1 MKIRRNSHYGES
13 PIACPDGT
21 RGDLGQQENKSR
33 AFFWRAREAR
43 FLLPHLIKC
52 CFKAAKEVFMK
63 KKVVSLVS
71 LVSAVLALFSLV
83 ALAGCKKSPVTA
95 DENTVVIQASAE
107 HSGKTLLAVME
118 ELQEAGELSFAVSD
132 GMIVELNGTKQTAS
146 SYWMLYTS
154 DKESANEQW
163 GTFEYEGEV
172 LGSAVSGAGELA
184 VKEGCLY
191 IWAFE
196 SFGI

>member
-1 MKIRRNSHYGES
+1 
-13 PIACPDGT
+13 
-21 RGDLGQQENKSR
+21 
-33 AFFWRAREAR
+33 
-43 FLLPHLIKC
+43 
-52 CFKAAKEVFMK
+52 MK
-63 KKVVSLVS
+63 KKFVSLIS

-83 ALAGCKKSPVTA
+83 ALAGCIKSSVTA
-95 DENTVVIQASAE
+95 DENTVVIRATAE
-107 HSGKTLLAVME
+107 HSGKTLLSVME
-118 ELQEAGELSFAVSD
+118 ELQAAGELSFTVSD
-132 GMIVELNGTKQTAS
+132 GMVVELNGTKQTPS

-154 DKESANEQW
+154 DQESANEQW

-172 LGSAVSGAGELA
+172 LGSATLGAGELT

>member
-1 MKIRRNSHYGES
+1 
-13 PIACPDGT
+13 
-21 RGDLGQQENKSR
+21 
-33 AFFWRAREAR
+33 
-43 FLLPHLIKC
+43 
-52 CFKAAKEVFMK
+52 MK

-95 DENTVVIQASAE
+95 DENTVVIRATAE
-107 HSGKTLLAVME
+107 QDGMTLLAVME
-118 ELQEAGELSFAVSD
+118 ELQTAGELSFTVSD
-132 GMIVELNGTKQTAS
+132 GMVVELNGTKQTPS

-154 DKESANEQW
+154 DEESANEQW

-172 LGSAVSGAGELA
+172 LGSAVSGAGELI

-196 SFGI
+196 NFGI

>member
-1 MKIRRNSHYGES
+1 
-13 PIACPDGT
+13 
-21 RGDLGQQENKSR
+21 
-33 AFFWRAREAR
+33 
-43 FLLPHLIKC
+43 
-52 CFKAAKEVFMK
+52 MK

-83 ALAGCKKSPVTA
+83 ALAGCIKSPVTA
-95 DENTVVIQASAE
+95 DENTVVIRATAE
-107 HSGKTLLAVME
+107 QDGMTLLAVME
-118 ELQEAGELSFAVSD
+118 ELQTAGELSFTVSD
-132 GMIVELNGTKQTAS
+132 GMVVELNGTKQTPS

-154 DKESANEQW
+154 DEESANEQW

-172 LGSAVSGAGELA
+172 LGSAVSGAGELI

-196 SFGI
+196 NFGI

>member
-1 MKIRRNSHYGES
+1 
-13 PIACPDGT
+13 
-21 RGDLGQQENKSR
+21 
-33 AFFWRAREAR
+33 
-43 FLLPHLIKC
+43 
-52 CFKAAKEVFMK
+52 MK

-107 HSGKTLLAVME
+107 QDGMTLLAVME
-118 ELQEAGELSFAVSD
+118 ELQAAGELSFTVSD
-132 GMIVELNGTKQTAS
+132 GMVVELNGTKQTAS

-154 DKESANEQW
+154 DEESANEQW

-172 LGSAVSGAGELA
+172 LGSAVSGAGELI

-196 SFGI
+196 NFGI

>member
-1 MKIRRNSHYGES
+1 
-13 PIACPDGT
+13 
-21 RGDLGQQENKSR
+21 
-33 AFFWRAREAR
+33 
-43 FLLPHLIKC
+43 
-52 CFKAAKEVFMK
+52 MK
-63 KKVVSLVS
+63 KKLLSLVS
-71 LVSAVLALFSLV
+71 LISAVLALFALF

-95 DENTVVIQASAE
+95 DENTVVIRVSAE
-107 HSGKTLLAVME
+107 HGGKTLLAVME
-118 ELQEAGELSFAVSD
+118 ELGRQGALVFTAED
-132 GMIVELNGTKQTAS
+132 GMITNINGTGQTAS

-154 DKESANEQW
+154 DKENANEQW

-172 LGSAVSGAGELA
+172 LGSAVLGAGELV